1 MAEIYLI
8 RHGEAENNIK
18 NIFGEDSELTEKGE
32 RQAREIAEYLKDFEF
47 DVIYHSPKK
56 RAVKTAN
63 IIAELINGIELIEI
77 PEITEMDY
85 GILEGL
91 SIDDVNKRFPGL
103 FKERAENKYYW
114 KFVNRNN
121 KQALKEHDEDEIKF
135 KPRDEKWH
143 EEMKKES
150 AIIFES
156 LKKKGLVV

>member
-1 MAEIYLI
+1 MKDKLKRIKLLNMKKPDVFFIVTYDEYKDQKQITWHQPIINLI
-8 RHGEAENNIK
+8 IENGYNM
-18 NIFGEDSELTEKGE
+18 
-32 RQAREIAEYLKDFEF
+32 
-47 DVIYHSPKK
+47 
-56 RAVKTAN
+56 VKQ
-63 IIAELINGIELIEI
+63 GID
-77 PEITEMDY
+77 P
-85 GILEGL
+85 
-91 SIDDVNKRFPGL
+91 
-103 FKERAENKYYW
+103 ENKYYW